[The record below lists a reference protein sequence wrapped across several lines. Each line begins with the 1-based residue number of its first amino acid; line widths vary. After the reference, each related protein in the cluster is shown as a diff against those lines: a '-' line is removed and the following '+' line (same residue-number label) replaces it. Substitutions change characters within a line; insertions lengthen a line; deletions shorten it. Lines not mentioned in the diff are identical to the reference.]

1 MLLLDFLF
9 PRRSLTGSE
18 GAFVT
23 PEECAR
29 LQPDPV
35 VEDRDAL
42 RQRGIVALDHIRAA
56 VPYRQSLLLRR
67 AVHTLKYK
75 RIPGVAETLGSL
87 LVAGC
92 TENTVHGLWFMV
104 HGGQPST
111 MYHEPSTVLCPVPL
125 HWSRRFSRGFN
136 QADLLASIVSSAT
149 GIPVQPLLR
158 RTRATGFQAHRGRA
172 QRLTA
177 VRRAFRLRQ
186 CAPLPHAVILI
197 DDLATT
203 GATLDACALELKR
216 GGVKW
221 VEGWV
226 VAHG

>member
-1 MLLLDFLF
+1 MLLLDLLF

-29 LQPDPV
+29 LRPDPV
-35 VEDRDAL
+35 AEDRDAL
-42 RQRGIVALDHIRAA
+42 RQRGIVALDRIRAA
-56 VPYRQSLLLRR
+56 VPYRQSLLVRR

-87 LVAGC
+87 LAAGC
-92 TENTVHGLWFMV
+92 AGNLVHGSWFMEFIN
-104 HGGQPST
+104 HELST
-111 MYHEPSTVLCPVPL
+111 TNQFVLCPVPL

-186 CAPLPHAVILI
+186 CAPLPQTVILI

-203 GATLDACALELKR
+203 GATLDACALELKG